1 MIELLGA
8 DYSVYVRSARLA
20 LEEKGVSYDL
30 TPIDIFAPEGPSS
43 AYQTLHPFGK
53 IPLLKHG
60 DFHLYETPAILRYVD
75 EAFGGPALQPATSKL
90 RARMAQIQ
98 SILDAYAYRTLVWDI
113 YVERVVKTREG
124 APADEV
130 RIASALGPAR
140 TVLAALETLFEG
152 DPFLLGDLPSLADCH
167 AAPMLS
173 LFEIAEEGELLLK
186 GTPRLAAW
194 LSLFKSRAS
203 FQATAPVPP
212 D

>member
-130 RIASALGPAR
+130 KIASALGPAR

-152 DPFLLGDLPSLADCH
+152 DLFLLGDLPSLADCH